1 MAGHSPLQPS
11 TQRPRPH
18 CKQAHERQLGPNPP
32 GTALAQPP
40 NSRRATWVLSSVI
53 AGILNLPARARDA
66 WTTCID
72 RALATSITTACGAR
86 NVILSLY
93 SYNPVFGLSRRLNSQ
108 RLSRPY
114 KVHSAAHQ
122 SFQALVK
129 LYSRASGFSFTWSAT
144 SRFKSASDSS
154 FSIMFYRSH
163 FSSASRCTANAS
175 GFLILN
181 QCEFFGRFWARK

>member
-1 MAGHSPLQPS
+1 MGLIERHSRNTKPTS
-11 TQRPRPH
+11 TGPRRVDDVH
-18 CKQAHERQLGPNPP
+18 R
-32 GTALAQPP
+32 
-40 NSRRATWVLSSVI
+40 SS
-53 AGILNLPARARDA
+53 
-66 WTTCID
+66 TCD
-72 RALATSITTACGAR
+72 EHHHADLACGAR

-154 FSIMFYRSH
+154 FSMMFYRSH